1 MNELEQILGIKVPK
15 NIKISNVVNTTDKV
29 IKDSIFF
36 GLQGTRV
43 HGSIYADK
51 ALELGASLVI
61 HNDPD
66 FISKHKNIFYIK
78 DLHDKL
84 VKFLNAFYK
93 IDINSN
99 NFYAFTGTNGK
110 TSTAY
115 FTHQLLQKMNYDSL
129 YIGTLGVKFNEEKID
144 KSFSKK
150 TTPDIFEL
158 FEIVNSINYK
168 MDSINVCIELSSHAL
183 DQKRIDNINWF
194 YSLSIMNIRSDHLD
208 YHLNLEDYI
217 DSKFE
222 IFRLNSSIK
231 LIDAELLDH
240 SKSYDFINNKS
251 DSLIGISNTNNFS
264 DIFFNIEKLSLN
276 KCIFSIRINNPP
288 VCQEHEMHKKYKF
301 SCKIFPEYNIS
312 NLVFA
317 ICSIGFDEFSENVIN
332 DLSYLKLPKGRL
344 ELIKNIPANIIVD
357 YAHNEHSFHTVL
369 SSLKEFFENLIVVY
383 GCGGNR
389 DKNKRSKMLSI
400 ATEHCAKVIFTTDNS
415 RTESFNNIFADSKKG
430 NDLKKVILIEDRKKA
445 IIHGSE
451 IIKEKD
457 CLLILGK
464 GHEVTQDIGG
474 EIKHFSDHEVI
485 NEIYK

>member
-1 MNELEQILGIKVPK
+1 MNEVEKIFGIQLPK
-15 NIKISNVVNTTDKV
+15 NIKISSVVNTTDKV

-43 HGSIYADK
+43 HGSRYADK

-84 VKFLNAFYK
+84 VLFLDAFYN

-110 TSTAY
+110 TSAAY
-115 FTHQLLQKMNYDSL
+115 LTHQLLQKMNYDSV
-129 YIGTLGVKFNEEKID
+129 YIGTLGVKFNKEEID
-144 KSFSKK
+144 TSFSKK

-158 FEIVNSINYK
+158 FEIVNSINCK
-168 MDSINVCIELSSHAL
+168 MDSINVCMELSSHAL
-183 DQKRIDNINWF
+183 DQKRIDKINWF

-208 YHLNLEDYI
+208 YHLNIDAYI

-240 SKSYDFINNKS
+240 SKSYDFINNKHS
-251 DSLIGISNTNNFS
+251 Y
-264 DIFFNIEKLSLN
+264 IFFNIEKLSLN
-276 KCIFSIRINNPP
+276 KCIFSIQINNPP
-288 VCQEHEMHKKYKF
+288 ACHKHEKNKKYKF

-317 ICSIGFDEFSENVIN
+317 ICSIGFDEFSENEIN

-344 ELIKNIPANIIVD
+344 ELIQNIPANIIID

-389 DKNKRSKMLSI
+389 DKSKRSKMLSI
-400 ATEHCAKVIFTTDNS
+400 ASEHCAQVIFTSDNS
-415 RTESFNNIFADSKKG
+415 RTESFNNILADSKKG
-430 NDLKKVILIEDRKKA
+430 NDLDKVISIEDRKKA

-451 IIKEKD
+451 LIKEKD

-464 GHEVTQDIGG
+464 GHEVTLEIGG
-474 EIKHFSDHEVI
+474 EIKYFSDHEVI